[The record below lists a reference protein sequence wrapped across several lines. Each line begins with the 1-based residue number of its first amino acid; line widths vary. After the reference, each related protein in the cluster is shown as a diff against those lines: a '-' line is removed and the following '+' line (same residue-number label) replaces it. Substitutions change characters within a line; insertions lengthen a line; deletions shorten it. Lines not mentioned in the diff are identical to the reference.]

1 VKIIIIGCG
10 RLGSGLAQTL
20 SLHGHRITAVD
31 NDAAAF
37 ERLGPGFKGQTIVG
51 VGFDREVLL
60 KAGIERADG
69 LAAVTASDE
78 VNLVAARTASQFFR
92 VPRVV
97 ARVYDP
103 HKAEIYWRLGLQ
115 TLTPVTWGINR
126 IAELLTFFP
135 LHPTLSL
142 GRGEVDIV
150 EAEIPPLLVGRAVQE
165 VTAPGEVHVVA
176 ISRSSQT
183 FLPIP
188 GTVFQAGDLVHF
200 AILAASADRLK
211 ALLALV

>member
-1 VKIIIIGCG
+1 VKIIVIGCG
-10 RLGSGLAQTL
+10 RLGSGLAQTM
-20 SLHGHRITAVD
+20 SLRGHTITAVD
-31 NDAAAF
+31 NDPAAF
-37 ERLGPGFKGQTIVG
+37 ERLAPGFTGQTIVG
-51 VGFDREVLL
+51 VGFDRAILL
-60 KAGIERADG
+60 KAGIERTDG

-78 VNLVAARTASQFFR
+78 VNLVAARMASQFFR

-103 HKAEIYWRLGLQ
+103 GKAEIYRRLGLQ
-115 TLTPVTWGINR
+115 TITPVTWGINR

-142 GRGEVDIV
+142 GRGEVDLV

-165 VTAPGEVHVVA
+165 MTVPGEVHVVA
-176 ISRSSQT
+176 ISRGSQT
-183 FLPIP
+183 FLPTL
-188 GTVFQAGDLVHF
+188 GTVFQTGDLIHC

-211 ALLALV
+211 ALLTLV